1 MLRKLIVGSAL
12 LAFSSLPAFA
22 QGRAEV
28 SGNVG
33 WTFSDGVSFSGAIP
47 VGGFLYSRA
56 DPKDS
61 VSYSLTFGF
70 YVNHQVEVEFLWNHQ
85 PTKLEATGGGGP
97 TLTSASMNIDNYHGN
112 IVYNFAPFHSRVT
125 PFFYFGLG
133 ATQYGDA
140 VFQNVA
146 VQSNTRFS
154 WAVGA
159 GAKMYFSPHVGARV
173 AMRWTPTYIK
183 TDTTGWWCD
192 PFFGCVPT
200 GNTQYANQFEI
211 SGGITLRFGSEP
223 EPEPVPV
230 PEPVLAPEPFE
241 RF

>member
-12 LAFSSLPAFA
+12 LALSSAPAFA

-33 WTFSDGVSFSGAIP
+33 WTFSDGVSFSQGIP
-47 VGGFLYSRA
+47 SVANGGIYTRA

-85 PTKLEATGGGGP
+85 PTKLEVTGTGP
-97 TLTSASMNIDNYHGN
+97 TLTANMNVDNYHGN

-133 ATQYGDA
+133 ATQYRRCRLPERHRRQQHA
-140 VFQNVA
+140 VL
-146 VQSNTRFS
+146 
-154 WAVGA
+154 VG
-159 GAKMYFSPHVGARV
+159 R
-173 AMRWTPTYIK
+173 R
-183 TDTTGWWCD
+183 
-192 PFFGCVPT
+192 
-200 GNTQYANQFEI
+200 
-211 SGGITLRFGSEP
+211 R
-223 EPEPVPV
+223 
-230 PEPVLAPEPFE
+230 
-241 RF
+241 RR